1 MISNS
6 FSSGNTMDVRS
17 RGCSCSISRREDK
30 PQPGRT
36 GRACSVSTAIPSGTS
51 WSGTLREGWMPRW
64 RYMPPLALYAPAG
77 KRPSLSPKVL
87 ASLEQVL
94 QRPEGLASYETLRQW
109 LRRTHGVEVKYKTLY
124 SLVRTRFDTKLKMP
138 CLSQTKKACSHTCIP
153 GELSGTPRATQPVRQ
168 SSSPPSVQP
177 R

>member
-1 MISNS
+1 VQLLYLLKRGQAPTRQDGARLLGLHRHTI
-6 FSSGNTMDVRS
+6 GDWLVRYIA
-17 RGCSCSISRREDK
+17 GGLD
-30 PQPGRT
+30 
-36 GRACSVSTAIPSGTS
+36 A
-51 WSGTLREGWMPRW
+51 L
-64 RYMPPLALYAPAG
+64 LALYAPAG

-94 QRPEGLASYETLRQW
+94 QRPEGLASYEALRQW

-153 GELSGTPRATQPVRQ
+153 GELSGTPRSTQPVRQ